1 MVKAPTPTVFVVD
14 DDAGLREAIRALLV
28 SVGHNVEAFPSVEE
42 FTMRRDKREVSCLV
56 LDVRLPGISGL
67 EFQKLLSSS
76 GDPIPTI
83 FISGHGDIPMAV
95 QAMKGGGLEFLMKPF
110 RDQDLLDAVQS
121 ALRRDSERREADQQ
135 ISEILERYTT
145 LTAREREIM
154 ALVAKGQMNKQIA
167 ATTNL
172 SEVTVKIHRG
182 QVMRKMNAGSLP
194 DLVRMADRLDK
205 SNAWRQ

>member
-14 DDAGLREAIRALLV
+14 DDASLREAIRALLV
-28 SVGHNVEAFPSVEE
+28 SVGHNVESFPSVEE
-42 FTMRRDKREVSCLV
+42 FTTRRDKREVSCLV

-83 FISGHGDIPMAV
+83 FISGHGDIPVAV

-167 ATTNL
+167 AATHL

-194 DLVRMADRLDK
+194 DLVRMADRLDR